1 MYIFLLIL
9 SGIFGAVVGS
19 FLNVVIYRL
28 GTGTISKGRSICL
41 SCGNKL
47 RVRDLFPIISFLM
60 LRGKCSNCK
69 SKISS
74 QYITVETIM
83 MFISILIFMQ
93 LNLAYS
99 LLYIFSNVIFYTT
112 AFAILIVI
120 FFYDLKHKI
129 IPDELS
135 FIFAAISFAAM
146 FFTIDGIAFPGIFEI
161 LAGPALAFI
170 PALIFFLSKG
180 EWMGL
185 GDAKLFLGVGWFL
198 GFVLG
203 WSAFVLSF
211 WLGSIIAV
219 FLIYKNKKYNLQSE
233 IPFAPYIVAATF
245 IIFFTKIDIIGL
257 STLLTLAK

>member
-135 FIFAAISFAAM
+135 FIFAAI

-170 PALIFFLSKG
+170 PALIFFFSKG

-219 FLIYKNKKYNLQSE
+219 FLIYKNSSQNKKKN
-233 IPFAPYIVAATF
+233 FNF